1 MMSRGIH
8 IGLLSLI
15 IFLATSHGLADE
27 TPPASEPAPRQGE
40 QEQPKPDKSGYT
52 LFNPV
57 PRQFLRPLQTDRPSL
72 TEGPYTVDAGHVQVE
87 SDLFNYTYDREIP
100 GPVHQTNQSITTLD
114 FNARIG
120 LLNNFEVDVIAAPFN
135 WQRSEDRDT
144 GDAVE
149 RTGFG
154 DTTIRVKLN
163 FFGNDVDETPSVALG
178 LLPYIKFPTNSGHLA
193 NHYVEGGCIF
203 PVSLLLPDT
212 WQIGAMTEVDALH
225 NPSGSGY
232 YLQWVN
238 SIVLSR
244 DIIPERLSGY
254 IEYYTA
260 VSTGE
265 HIGPL
270 ESVDVGLLLAITKD
284 VQLDTGINLGV
295 TKRAPDYNP
304 FLGLT
309 VRF

>member
-1 MMSRGIH
+1 MCAIAACV
-8 IGLLSLI
+8 IAVAVLPSLV
-15 IFLATSHGLADE
+15 LADE
-27 TPPASEPAPRQGE
+27 PPPPSEPPPRVGE
-40 QEQPKPDKSGYT
+40 QKEARQDKSGYT

-57 PRQFLRPLQTDRPSL
+57 PRQDLRELQTDRPDL

-87 SDLFNYTYDREIP
+87 SDLFNYTYDRQMT
-100 GPVHQTNQSITTLD
+100 GPQRLTSQSATALD

-120 LLNNFEVDVIAAPFN
+120 LLNFLEADIIAAPFN
-135 WQRSEDRDT
+135 WQRSEDRDS
-144 GDAVE
+144 GKAVE
-149 RTGFG
+149 REGFG
-154 DTTIRVKLN
+154 DTTLRLKYNIV
-163 FFGNDVDETPSVALG
+163 GNDVDATPSVAFG
-178 LLPYIKFPTNSGHLA
+178 LLPYIKFPTNSGHLS

-203 PVSLLLPDT
+203 PVNLVLPDS

-225 NPSGSGY
+225 NAVGAGY
-232 YLQWVN
+232 FLQWVN
-238 SIVLSR
+238 SIVVSR
-244 DIIPERLSGY
+244 DIIHDRLDGY

-260 VSTGE
+260 VSTGR

-270 ESVDVGLLLAITKD
+270 ESLDVGLLLAITKD
-284 VQLDTGINLGV
+284 VQLDTGINLGI